1 MTLTADAPA
10 VTDDEQPKTFNT
22 YNPTTGDIYAT
33 YPIDDIAAVHAA
45 VDRARRA
52 ADWWAGLG
60 FKGRSKYLDQWRAV
74 LARRMNQLADVV
86 YAETGKPHGDA
97 ALEIGM
103 AIEHLAWASK
113 HAKKVLGKRHVS
125 SGLVMVNQ
133 RATVEYLPRG
143 VVGVIGPWNYP
154 VFTPMGSIAYA
165 LAAGNTVVFKPSEF
179 SPAIGTWLVDA
190 FHEVLP
196 DHDVLQIVRGFGE
209 TGNALCTSGVDKL
222 AFTGSTRTGKKV
234 MAACAQTLTPV
245 VIEAGGKDS
254 IIVDAD
260 ADVDKAAEAAAWGA
274 FWNAGQTCIG
284 IERAYVHEK
293 VYDRFVDKLVEQA
306 ESVEPGVDYGPM
318 TMPAQVDVIRKH
330 IADAIARG
338 GRALTGG
345 EVTDGFIP
353 ATVLVDVPED
363 ALAVTDET
371 FGPTITV
378 RKVKSAQE
386 AIDLT
391 NASEYGLGSAVFSKK
406 NGTRIADKVR
416 SGMTA
421 VNAVLVYAAIPSL
434 PFGGVGQSGIGRIHG
449 EDGLREFAQ
458 PKSVV
463 KQLMPAALNVT
474 SFDRGPTEDKLWGS
488 LILTLHG
495 RANQFLKKK

>member
-1 MTLTADAPA
+1 MTLIADAPEQ
-10 VTDDEQPKTFNT
+10 TDETAPQTFDSFD
-22 YNPTTGDIYAT
+22 PTTGDVYAT
-33 YPIDDIAAVHAA
+33 YPVDDAEAVRAAVA
-45 VDRARRA
+45 RARDA
-52 ADWWAGLG
+52 APWWAGLG
-60 FKGRSKYLDQWRAV
+60 SKGRGKYLDQWRAV

-113 HAKKVLGKRHVS
+113 HAKKVLGRRHVS
-125 SGLVMVNQ
+125 TGLVMINQ
-133 RATVEYLPRG
+133 RATLEYLPRG

-165 LAAGNTVVFKPSEF
+165 LAAGNAVVFKPSEF

-190 FHEVLP
+190 FREILP

-209 TGNALCTSGVDKL
+209 TGHALCTSGVDKL

-234 MAACAQTLTPV
+234 MAACAETLTPV

-260 ADVDKAAEAAAWGA
+260 ADADKAAEAAAWGA

-293 VYDRFVDKLVEQA
+293 VYDEFVAKLVERAKAVQ
-306 ESVEPGVDYGPM
+306 PGVDYGPM
-318 TMPAQVDVIRKH
+318 TMPGQIEVIRKH
-330 IADAIARG
+330 VDDAIARG

-345 EVTDGFIP
+345 DVSDGFIP

-378 RKVKSAQE
+378 RKVASVDE
-386 AIDLT
+386 AIELS
-391 NASEYGLGSAVFSKK
+391 NASEYSLGSAVFSKK
-406 NGTRIADKVR
+406 RGAEIAEKVR

-421 VNAVLVYAAIPSL
+421 INATLVYAAIPAL

-463 KQLMPAALNVT
+463 KQLMPAALNLT
-474 SFDRGPTEDKLWGS
+474 SFDRGPNEDKLWAT
-488 LILTLHG
+488 LMLTLHG
-495 RANQFLKKK
+495 RANQFRKKR